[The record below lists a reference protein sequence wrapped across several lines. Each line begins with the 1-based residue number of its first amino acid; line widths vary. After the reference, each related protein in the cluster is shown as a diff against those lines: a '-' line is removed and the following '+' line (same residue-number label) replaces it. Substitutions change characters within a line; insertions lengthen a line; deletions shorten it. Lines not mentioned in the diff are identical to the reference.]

1 MTAIKQ
7 KSVCSRQHLASIK
20 KYLDW
25 GREKAL
31 AHDTLNIADE
41 GRWFEEMDD
50 TREAYGHNAPG
61 KVGARC
67 TYMQHQIIGFNPDEC
82 DLNGGAMTAGRCMA
96 YARDYVAERYPDQE
110 VVIVLH
116 KEHCRADGTDRY
128 AVHLGI
134 NRTNLTTGRRLDE
147 GPARKAAAAR
157 VRTVRALD
165 GRYGLAQL
173 ERGKTNS
180 RTHARQPGRA
190 EKEAAAR
197 DRSVKTENQRVR
209 EAVARRVEEVG
220 RMPRCD
226 DRMAEFGRRLE
237 SDGIRLAR
245 GARGGLQYRYRSKAL
260 GRVRKI
266 SGAALGFAVNRA
278 TGRVMRFTLRGIRV
292 AMALAREMAR
302 DERENGR
309 GR

>member
-7 KSVCSRQHLASIK
+7 KSVCSRQHLDSIRG
-20 KYLDW
+20 YLDW

-41 GRWFEEMDD
+41 GRWFEEMDG
-50 TREAYGHNAPG
+50 TREAYGHNRPG
-61 KVGARC
+61 KAGARC

-82 DLNGGAMTAGRCMA
+82 DLNGGAMTPERCIA
-96 YARDYVAERYPDQE
+96 YARDYVAGRYPDQE
-110 VVIVLH
+110 VVMVLH
-116 KEHCRADGTDRY
+116 KESCRADGTDRY

-134 NRTNLTTGRRLDE
+134 NRTDLATGRRLDE

-157 VRTVRALD
+157 VGAIRALD
-165 GRYGLAQL
+165 ERYGLAQL
-173 ERGKTNS
+173 ERGKANS
-180 RTHARQPGRA
+180 RVHARQPGRA
-190 EKEAAAR
+190 EKAAAAR

-220 RMPRCD
+220 RLPRCD
-226 DRMAEFGRRLE
+226 DRMAELGRRLE

-278 TGRVMRFTLRGIRV
+278 TGRVMRFTLRGIRI

-302 DERENGR
+302 EEREAGR
-309 GR
+309 DR

>member
-1 MTAIKQ
+1 MTVVKQ

-25 GREKAL
+25 DREKAL
-31 AHDTLNIADE
+31 AHDTLNIAEE
-41 GRWFEEMDD
+41 GRWFEEMDA

-61 KVGARC
+61 KAGARC
-67 TYMQHQIIGFNPDEC
+67 TYMQHQVLGFNPDEC
-82 DLNGGAMTAGRCMA
+82 DLNGGKMTPEACMA

-110 VVIVLH
+110 VVMVLH

-134 NRTNLTTGRRLDE
+134 NRTDLGTGLRLDE
-147 GPARKAAAAR
+147 GPARKAGAERAK
-157 VRTVRALD
+157 TVRALD
-165 GRYGLAQL
+165 ERYGLAQL
-173 ERGKTNS
+173 ERGKANS
-180 RTHARQPGRA
+180 RAHARQPSCA

-197 DRSVKTENQRVR
+197 DRATKTENQRVR
-209 EAVARRVEEVG
+209 ETVARRVEEVG

-226 DRMAEFGRRLE
+226 DRMAELGRRLE
-237 SDGIRLAR
+237 SDGIKLAR
-245 GARGGLQYRYRSKAL
+245 GARGGLQYRYRSEAL

-266 SGAALGFAVNRA
+266 SGAALGFAVNRT
-278 TGRVMRFTLRGIRV
+278 TGRVMRFTLRGIRL
-292 AMALAREMAR
+292 AMKLAREMAR
-302 DERENGR
+302 SERENER